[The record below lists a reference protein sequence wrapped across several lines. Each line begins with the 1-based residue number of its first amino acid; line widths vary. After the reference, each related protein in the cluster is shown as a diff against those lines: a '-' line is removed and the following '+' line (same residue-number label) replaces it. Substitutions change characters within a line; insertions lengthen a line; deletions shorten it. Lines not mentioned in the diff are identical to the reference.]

1 MKNDSQA
8 LRPLFQLDPQI
19 TFLNHGSYGACP
31 IPVFEDYQRWQAA
44 LEAQPV
50 KFMAEKVYDYLEQ
63 SRQALGDYLNCDKD
77 DLIYVPNP
85 THAVANIINNVDLQP
100 GDEVLT
106 TSLEYGSC
114 DRMWRYQSEQRGFK
128 YIKSEVT
135 LPVMDK
141 ASFCEAFWSRSS
153 DKTKFVFISHITSS
167 TGMILPIPEIVAEAK
182 KRGIQTIIDGAHV
195 PAHIALDIRDLDP
208 DYYVGACHKWLC
220 CPKGV
225 SFLYVKKE
233 CQVNIQPQIMSWGW
247 GEEYDEFKDS
257 TELKTASRF
266 VNIFQWQGTRD
277 MSAFLTVPAAIQFQ
291 ENYDWDSIRTRCQR
305 MIIHTR
311 DQIIALT
318 GLTKICPDDWLG
330 QMTTIQFPMDDPK
343 EFKNMLYDQYNI
355 EIPVLTDQFHPMI
368 RVSYQGY
375 NSDAD
380 ADYLIET
387 LKKLI

>member
-44 LEAQPV
+44 FEAQPV

-63 SRQALGDYLNCDKD
+63 SRQALGDYLNCDKN

-85 THAVANIINNVDLQP
+85 THAVANVINNVDLQP

-114 DRMWRYQSEQRGFK
+114 DRMWTYQSEQRNFK

-195 PAHIALDIRDLDP
+195 PAHIDLDIRDLDP

-220 CPKGV
+220 SPKGV

-291 ENYDWDSIRTRCQR
+291 ENYDWDSVRARCQR

-311 DQIIALT
+311 DQITALT

-343 EFKNMLYDQYNI
+343 EYKNML
-355 EIPVLTDQFHPMI
+355 
-368 RVSYQGY
+368 
-375 NSDAD
+375 
-380 ADYLIET
+380 
-387 LKKLI
+387 